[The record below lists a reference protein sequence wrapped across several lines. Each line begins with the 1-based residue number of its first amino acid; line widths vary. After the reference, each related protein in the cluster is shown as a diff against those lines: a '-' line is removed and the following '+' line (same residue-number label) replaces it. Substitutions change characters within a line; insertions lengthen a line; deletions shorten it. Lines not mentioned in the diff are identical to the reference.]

1 MSQIA
6 FLAPDE
12 EMLETARAALS
23 HTHPDVLIE
32 QGLLSAGVDK
42 TRKLAQE
49 GVELVVI
56 SRGGTAAAINKAK
69 LPVTVVEAPITG
81 FDMIRAIEKA
91 RHYGRRIA
99 LIAFPSM
106 VVGIDI
112 LGPILDVELKRYIL
126 DDEFNVEAIVQQAFQ
141 EGADVAVGGVITG
154 QICRQHNRP
163 CIIIRSG
170 SESIIQATLEA
181 KRIVEARRLEKIK
194 SSLFQTVIDYASE
207 GIVSIDQDHRVIIF
221 NPVAERIT
229 RINRNQVQGRKIEET
244 LPQLKLGRLLTTG
257 KDELGQVIKVGR
269 IHILCNKVLIR
280 LTGSPVGAVATFQDI
295 GKIQQWEASI
305 RKTIYP
311 EEHRAVF
318 TFEDIVGSSSQIRQC
333 ISIAEQYAALDSSI
347 LISGETGTGKEVFA
361 QSIHNASD
369 RGHRPFVAINC
380 AALPAQI
387 LESEL
392 FGYVGG
398 AFTGASQKGKPGLL
412 EIAHGGTLFLD
423 EISEM
428 DYSLQSKLLRVIQER
443 KVMRLGSDRVLPIDI
458 RIITATNK
466 NLKESVAGNQF
477 RADLYYRLNVLR
489 LHLPPLRERPGDI
502 EPCIRLFLER
512 HAPPLHRRLR
522 FSRPALEVLLRYI
535 WPGNVRELQNI
546 IERIVA
552 VCKEKVVREEMVLQM
567 MQEDEPSEP
576 LTVSHRATPEDR
588 IRTALLD
595 ARGRQ
600 GEAAK
605 LLGISRSTLWRRMKK
620 LGVLP
625 ARQ

>member
-23 HTHPDVLIE
+23 HTHPDVLLE

-42 TRKLAQE
+42 ARRLARE
-49 GVELVVI
+49 GVELIVI
-56 SRGGTAAAINKAK
+56 SRGGTAAAINEAR
-69 LPVTVVEAPITG
+69 LPLTVLEAPITG
-81 FDMIRAIEKA
+81 FDMIRALEKA

-112 LGPILDVELKRYIL
+112 LGPILDVELKRYII
-126 DDEFNVEAIVQQAFQ
+126 DDEFNVEAIVQQAFR

-181 KRIVEARRLEKIK
+181 KRIVEARRLEKVK
-194 SSLFQTVIDYASE
+194 SSLFQTVLDYASE

-221 NPVAERIT
+221 NPVAESIT
-229 RINRNQVQGRKIEET
+229 RTNRNQVQGRKIEET
-244 LPQLKLGRLLTTG
+244 LPKLKLERLLTTG
-257 KDELGQVIKVGR
+257 KDELGQIIKVGR

-318 TFEDIVGSSSQIRQC
+318 TFEDIVGSSSQIKQC
-333 ISIAEQYAALDSSI
+333 ISIAAQYAALDSSI

-361 QSIHNASD
+361 QSIHNASG

-423 EISEM
+423 EISEL

-466 NLKESVAGNQF
+466 NLKESVTGKRF

-502 EPCIRLFLER
+502 EPCIRRFLER

-576 LTVSHRATPEDR
+576 FTVSHHATPADR

-600 GEAAK
+600 GGAAK

>member
-1 MSQIA
+1 MK
-6 FLAPDE
+6 
-12 EMLETARAALS
+12 LE
-23 HTHPDVLIE
+23 
-32 QGLLSAGVDK
+32 
-42 TRKLAQE
+42 
-49 GVELVVI
+49 
-56 SRGGTAAAINKAK
+56 
-69 LPVTVVEAPITG
+69 
-81 FDMIRAIEKA
+81 
-91 RHYGRRIA
+91 
-99 LIAFPSM
+99 
-106 VVGIDI
+106 
-112 LGPILDVELKRYIL
+112 
-126 DDEFNVEAIVQQAFQ
+126 
-141 EGADVAVGGVITG
+141 
-154 QICRQHNRP
+154 
-163 CIIIRSG
+163 
-170 SESIIQATLEA
+170 
-181 KRIVEARRLEKIK
+181 
-194 SSLFQTVIDYASE
+194 
-207 GIVSIDQDHRVIIF
+207 
-221 NPVAERIT
+221 
-229 RINRNQVQGRKIEET
+229 
-244 LPQLKLGRLLTTG
+244 RLLTTG
-257 KDELGQVIKVGR
+257 KDELGQIIKVGR
-269 IHILCNKVLIR
+269 IHILCNKVLIK

-318 TFEDIVGSSSQIRQC
+318 TFKDIVGSSSHIKQC

-369 RGHRPFVAINC
+369 RSHRPFVAINC

-423 EISEM
+423 EISEL

-443 KVMRLGSDRVLPIDI
+443 KVMRLDSDRVLPIDI

-466 NLKESVAGNQF
+466 NLKESVAGKRF

-502 EPCIRLFLER
+502 EPCIRRFLER
-512 HAPPLHRRLR
+512 HATPLHRRLR
-522 FSRPALEVLLRYI
+522 LSRHALEVLLGYT

-552 VCKEKVVREEMVLQM
+552 VCKEKVVREEMVVQM

-576 LTVSHRATPEDR
+576 FTVSQRATPADR

-600 GEAAK
+600 VDAAK